1 MNEKS
6 KVIGGFAGKFL
17 PPHIGH
23 ISQIEQS
30 AKECDKLYIVV
41 ADRKSNSRRLCKA
54 ANIPYIPVRLRIKW
68 LKKHFKHNPKIKVV
82 YLNEDKIPPAPHGT
96 AKWAKEFKKLTHFK
110 INKKF
115 ADESYRHMNE
125 VYFKE
130 CEFACFD
137 RTIINISATQ
147 IRTDLKNNIDKIIP
161 EARDYFIKI
170 INKQH

>member
-41 ADRKSNSRRLCKA
+41 ADRKSNSRKLCKV

-68 LKKHFKHNPKIKVV
+68 
-82 YLNEDKIPPAPHGT
+82 
-96 AKWAKEFKKLTHFK
+96 
-110 INKKF
+110 
-115 ADESYRHMNE
+115 
-125 VYFKE
+125 
-130 CEFACFD
+130 
-137 RTIINISATQ
+137 
-147 IRTDLKNNIDKIIP
+147 
-161 EARDYFIKI
+161 
-170 INKQH
+170 